1 MERKEYIDFLENND
15 IDYYIDDDNTITLC
29 IDDVNDISKKFDEL
43 QNQAIDILIKNN
55 YGDIT
60 YFSENE

>member
-60 YFSENE
+60 YFSEDE